1 MNLINL
7 LTGSIDYILGDGL
20 SRERSFYQHNDTQL
34 HQICVCDQSIVS
46 FHLELKAVSY
56 QGKGSNEDTG

>member
-20 SRERSFYQHNDTQL
+20 SRERSFYQHDTQL
-34 HQICVCDQSIVS
+34 HQICVRDQSIVS
-46 FHLELKAVSY
+46 FDPELKAVSY